1 MVVCCIVAPGAALY
15 YAVKLYQHDV
25 GSTDRVVVTDFVT
38 TTFLLSNLLS
48 PLAPEQK
55 PDLIQSQIR
64 FSFLYREKVG
74 IISGNGGNSSFC
86 FLYSSVYGD
95 NAAAGN
101 DRGDGMENPTLG
113 KIKIRISQYN
123 RNQLK

>member
-1 MVVCCIVAPGAALY
+1 MQRGRALPAAAGRSGTFIFCLKEEN
-15 YAVKLYQHDV
+15 AN
-25 GSTDRVVVTDFVT
+25 RV
-38 TTFLLSNLLS
+38 L
-48 PLAPEQK
+48 PPQPEQK

-74 IISGNGGNSSFC
+74 IISGNGGNSNFY